1 MLNVTPIRGNNQYAA
16 ARYFSAADD
25 YYAKETPGEWQG
37 EGAERLG
44 LVGPVDQLQLAKLL
58 DGKLPNGERIQT
70 TFNPDAKKR
79 RMGLDLTFSAPKSV
93 SMQALVAGD
102 KNVTLAHDRAVA
114 KAMHHVEKLAQAR
127 RKEQGKFLRERTG
140 NMVIGKF
147 RHEMS
152 RGKDPQLHTHA
163 VVMNMTQ
170 RTDGKWRAL
179 FNDDIF
185 KVQHEVDAM
194 YKGQL
199 ALELRELGY
208 QIRVLD
214 GKGNFELDHISREQ
228 IEAFSSRSKVIEE
241 ALAKDGKTRAD
252 ATTLE
257 KQVISMATRPH
268 KDERDRDL
276 VKQYWVTK
284 SRDLGIDYGPRSRLD
299 GREYGDSGPASGSGS
314 GSPSDPNLPAGL
326 TPAQAVVQYAINHL
340 TEREQVVTKHELMT
354 VALRRSVG
362 LAGPD
367 QVRGEIDRLVKQGTL
382 IESAPAYAMAQPT
395 GDDTPVLSPAG
406 WQAHLQELKGWTDK
420 QAKQYVA
427 KAIERGSLVPVEMRY
442 TTQKGLKRE
451 KAILAIER
459 TGRGQ
464 VTPLMSQEQVA
475 KALEGSTLTAGQRQ
489 AVEAIVSTPNRFV
502 GIQGDAGTGKTYSVE
517 RAVQLLTSVN
527 EAMSYGK
534 TEDQP
539 GYRIL
544 ALAPYGNQVA
554 ALKNEG
560 MDAHT
565 LASFFNTKDKKLDE
579 RTIIVLDEAGVVG
592 VRQMEQLMRLVE
604 KSGARL
610 VQLGDT
616 KQTEAIEAGKPFAQ
630 LQQNGMQT
638 ARIKEIQ
645 RQKNPELKI
654 AVEHAADGNTP
665 MSLQHIKHIEEL
677 SSPADRHQAIVNDY
691 MQLTDQERKEVLI
704 VAGTNK
710 DRKEINTLAR
720 KALGLAGQGEKFDT
734 LNRVDMTQAERRF
747 APTYQQGMVIQPERD
762 YQKAGL
768 ARGEI
773 YTVKQALP
781 GNILIVTGADGA
793 THQINPRKV
802 TKLSVYK
809 LERPEL
815 SIGDLV
821 RITRNTPSL
830 DLTNGDRMRVIST
843 ANGMIELA
851 STKERD
857 GKPERVVK
865 LPANKPLH
873 LEHAYSATVHSAQGL
888 TNDRVMISV
897 NTKSRTTSLNL
908 FYVAISRAR
917 LEARI
922 YTDALAGLPEA
933 IAKRYDKS
941 TALALQKERDA
952 QRLQKQHTPKALVD
966 GPKNER
972 ALEREKRSRPNNPS
986 DGRERTM

>member
-44 LVGPVDQLQLAKLL
+44 LVGPVDQAQLAKLL
-58 DGKLPNGERIQT
+58 DGKLPNGEKIHT
-70 TFNPDAKKR
+70 TFNAETNKR
-79 RMGLDLTFSAPKSV
+79 RMGLDMTFSAPKSV

-163 VVMNMTQ
+163 VIMNMTQ
-170 RTDGKWRAL
+170 RADGKWRAL

-208 QIRVLD
+208 EIRVLD
-214 GKGNFELDHISREQ
+214 GKGNFELNHISREQ

-284 SRDLGIDYGPRSRLD
+284 SRDLGIDYGPQSRLD
-299 GREYGDSGPASGSGS
+299 GREYGESGPASGAGRVS
-314 GSPSDPNLPAGL
+314 SDPNLPAGL

-340 TEREQVVTKHELMT
+340 TEREQVVSQLDLLT
-354 VALRRSVG
+354 VALQRSVG

-367 QVRGEIDRLVKQGTL
+367 QVRAEIARLVHQGTL
-382 IESAPAYAMAQPT
+382 IESAPAYSMAQPT
-395 GDDTPVLSPAG
+395 ENAPVLSPAG

-427 KAIERGSLVPVEMRY
+427 TAIERGSLVPTEKRY

-464 VTPLMSQEQVA
+464 VTPLMTQEQVA

-489 AVEAIVSTPNRFV
+489 AVEAIVSTDNRFV

-565 LASFFNTKDKKLDE
+565 LASFFNTKDKTLDE

-592 VRQMEQLMRLVE
+592 ARQMEQLMRLVE

-645 RQKNPELKI
+645 RQKDPELKL

-665 MSLQHIKHIEEL
+665 KSLQHIKHIEEL
-677 SSPADRHQAIVNDY
+677 RNPSDRHQAIVNDY
-691 MQLTDQERKEVLI
+691 MQLTPQERREVLI

-720 KALGLAGQGEKFDT
+720 KALGLEGRGSKFDT
-734 LNRVDMTQAERRF
+734 LNRVDMTQAERRY
-747 APTYQQGMVIQPERD
+747 APTYQQGMVIQPEKD
-762 YQKAGL
+762 YKKAGL
-768 ARGEI
+768 VRGEN

-781 GNILIVTGADGA
+781 GNILVVTGADGQSR
-793 THQINPRKV
+793 QINPRQV

-809 LERPEL
+809 AERPEL

-830 DLTNGDRMRVIST
+830 DLTNGDRMRVVST
-843 ANGMIELA
+843 ANGLIELA

-922 YTDALAGLPEA
+922 YTDAIAGLPGA
-933 IAKRYDKS
+933 IAKRYDKT
-941 TALALQKERDA
+941 TALTLQQERDA
-952 QRLQKQHTPKALVD
+952 QRLQKSHAPKTVAD
-966 GPKNER
+966 GPKTER
-972 ALEREKRSRPNNPS
+972 ALEREKQARPNSPS
-986 DGRERTM
+986 GGMERTK

>member
-170 RTDGKWRAL
+170 RADGKWRAL

-214 GKGNFELDHISREQ
+214 GKGNFELNHISREQ

-284 SRDLGIDYGPRSRLD
+284 SRDLGIDYGPRSHLD
-299 GREYGDSGPASGSGS
+299 GREYGDSGPASGSGA
-314 GSPSDPNLPAGL
+314 PSDPNLPAGL
-326 TPAQAVVQYAINHL
+326 TPAQAVVQYAINHF
-340 TEREQVVTKHELMT
+340 TEREQVVTEQDLMT
-354 VALRRSVG
+354 VALRRAVG

-395 GDDTPVLSPAG
+395 GEDTPVLSPAG

-427 KAIERGSLVPVEMRY
+427 KAIERGSLVPVEKRY

-565 LASFFNTKDKKLDE
+565 LASFFNTKDKTLDE

-645 RQKNPELKI
+645 RQKDPELKI

-677 SSPADRHQAIVNDY
+677 RNPADRHQAIVNDY

-720 KALGLAGQGEKFDT
+720 KALGLEGQGAKFET
-734 LNRVDMTQAERRF
+734 LNRVDMTQAERRY
-747 APTYQQGMVIQPERD
+747 APTYQQGMVIQPEKD

-793 THQINPRKV
+793 THQINPRQV

-821 RITRNTPSL
+821 RITRNIPSL
-830 DLTNGDRMRVIST
+830 DLTNGDRMRVVST

-922 YTDALAGLPEA
+922 YTDAIAGLPGA

-952 QRLQKQHTPKALVD
+952 QRLQKEHAPKALVD
-966 GPKNER
+966 GPKTER

>member
-79 RMGLDLTFSAPKSV
+79 RMGLDMTFSAPKSV

-170 RTDGKWRAL
+170 RADGKWRAL

-214 GKGNFELDHISREQ
+214 GKGNFELNHISREQ

-299 GREYGDSGPASGSGS
+299 GREYGDSSPASGSGA
-314 GSPSDPNLPAGL
+314 PSDPNLPASL
-326 TPAQAVVQYAINHL
+326 TPAQAVVQYAINHF
-340 TEREQVVTKHELMT
+340 TEREQVVTEQDLMT
-354 VALRRSVG
+354 VALRRAVG

-382 IESAPAYAMAQPT
+382 IEAAPAYAMAQPT
-395 GDDTPVLSPAG
+395 GEDTPVLSPAG

-420 QAKQYVA
+420 QVKQYVA
-427 KAIERGSLVPVEMRY
+427 KAIERGSLVPVEKRY

-565 LASFFNTKDKKLDE
+565 LASFFNTKDKTMDE

-645 RQKNPELKI
+645 RQKDPELKI
-654 AVEHAADGNTP
+654 AVEYAADGNTS

-677 SSPADRHQAIVNDY
+677 RNPTDRHQAIVNDY

-720 KALGLAGQGEKFDT
+720 KALGLEGRGAKFET
-734 LNRVDMTQAERRF
+734 LNRVDMTQAERRY
-747 APTYQQGMVIQPERD
+747 APTYQQGMVIQPEKD

-793 THQINPRKV
+793 THQFNPRQV

-830 DLTNGDRMRVIST
+830 DLTNGDRMRVVST

-922 YTDALAGLPEA
+922 YTDAIAGLPGA

-952 QRLQKQHTPKALVD
+952 QRLQKEHAPKTLVD
-966 GPKNER
+966 GPKTER